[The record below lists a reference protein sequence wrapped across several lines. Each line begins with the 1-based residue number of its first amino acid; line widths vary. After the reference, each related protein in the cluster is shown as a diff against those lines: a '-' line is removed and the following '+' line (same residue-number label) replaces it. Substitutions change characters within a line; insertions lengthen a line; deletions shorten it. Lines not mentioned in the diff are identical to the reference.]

1 VYIPI
6 TTILRVFG
14 TAGGIRTLNFRCW
27 RPTFNQLNFY
37 RAKILPERQT
47 QIQACFRLFGGSF
60 VCQLGSLT
68 MIGSVRSA
76 RIDDLRRGVGY
87 MFNDLDCEYAAHSL
101 DQVRHVLVDANTA
114 ARNGNWVI
122 GFLTYEAGPAF
133 DSAIPARSTA
143 DGFPLAW
150 FGVYRQRAEVEPI
163 NPPDS
168 PPAVGDVRRLGG
180 GDWYQDC
187 VEQIRSRIAAGDV
200 YQVNLTDRL
209 VADFEGDSADLYRAM
224 ATAQG
229 GAFNAHIEFEH
240 ASIVSASPELFIT
253 FSDGVVATRPM
264 KGTAARRA
272 RQDDDRR
279 AATQLRA
286 SLKEQAENVMIV
298 DLLRNDLS
306 RVALPGGVSVPA
318 LLDTERFETV
328 WQLTSTVRAELPD
341 TVELGDV
348 LAATFPCG
356 SITGAPKI
364 AAAKMIA
371 ELEPW
376 PRGVYCGS
384 IGVISPHTSGGK
396 PSAVF
401 NVAIR
406 TAIIDRRLNTLTFGA
421 GGGITWDSYPPDENR
436 EVEAKSAV
444 LTAIRPEFRLI
455 ETLRLDQHGPQHLDR
470 HLARI
475 ESSAEYFGFRC
486 ERTTIHE
493 KVNDLAVVEHPSRL
507 RIELAKDGRVE
518 VTTGLLGPERRTVTL
533 AVDTR
538 RVRSNDPF
546 CCHKTTQ
553 RTHYV
558 EAASRQPGVD
568 DVIMVNERYELVET
582 TIASL
587 LFEIDGEWFVPPL
600 SCGGLD
606 GIGRQIL
613 VENRSVRER
622 AITIDEIDRIS
633 RFEVVSSLRGR
644 RRAVLVDR

>member
-1 VYIPI
+1 
-6 TTILRVFG
+6 
-14 TAGGIRTLNFRCW
+14 
-27 RPTFNQLNFY
+27 
-37 RAKILPERQT
+37 
-47 QIQACFRLFGGSF
+47 
-60 VCQLGSLT
+60 

-76 RIDDLRRGVGY
+76 RIDDLRRGIGY
-87 MFNDLDCEYAAHSL
+87 VFSDIDGEYSAHLL
-101 DQVRHVLVDANTA
+101 DQVRPILTA
-114 ARNGNWVI
+114 ANAAASHGNWVI
-122 GFLTYEAGPAF
+122 GFLTYEAGAAF
-133 DSAIPARSTA
+133 DSAIPARPTA
-143 DGFPLAW
+143 EGFPLAW
-150 FGVYRQRAEVEPI
+150 FGVYRRRTEVEPI
-163 NPPDS
+163 NPPDAS
-168 PPAVGDVRRLGG
+168 PLVRNVRRLGG
-180 GDWYQDC
+180 GDWYRESVD
-187 VEQIRSRIAAGDV
+187 QIRSRIAAGDV

-209 VADFEGDSADLYRAM
+209 VADFEGDPADLYRAM

-229 GAFNAHIEFEH
+229 GAFNALIEFEH

-253 FSDGVVATRPM
+253 ISDGIVTTRPM

-306 RVALPGGVSVPA
+306 RVSHPGGVSVPA

-328 WQLTSTVRAELPD
+328 WQLTSTVRAEISD
-341 TVELGDV
+341 TVDLGEV

-364 AAAKMIA
+364 AATNVIA

-384 IGVISPHTSGGK
+384 IGVISPSTSGGQ

-406 TAIIDRRLNTLTFGA
+406 TAVIDNRSNTLTFGA

-444 LTAIRPEFRLI
+444 LTTIRPEFRLI
-455 ETLRLDQHGPQHLDR
+455 ETLRLDQRGPQHIAR

-475 ESSAEYFGFRC
+475 GSSAEYFGFRC
-486 ERTTIHE
+486 DRSAIQ
-493 KVNDLAVVEHPSRL
+493 KAIDGLAHPDHPSRL
-507 RIELAKDGRVE
+507 RIELGKDGTFE
-518 VTTGLLGPERRTVTL
+518 VTTALLGPERRSVTL

-538 RVRSNDPF
+538 RIRSNDPF
-546 CCHKTTQ
+546 CCHKTTE

-558 EAASRQPGVD
+558 EAARRQPGVD

-587 LFEIDGEWFVPPL
+587 LFEIEDEWFVPPL

-622 AITIDEIDRIS
+622 VITIDEIDRVS

-644 RRAVLVDR
+644 RRATLVDR